1 MGKSGV
7 EFRREMQRN
16 SVAIRQPVHYKG
28 QPDPLK
34 DNSKPPQTEGLARRI
49 EGFGNTNYN
58 MPPSEDKKSFLSE
71 VVGIGS
77 TTIKLGLNSIA
88 QAQTPK
94 NDTGTYRSPNLR
106 RSLTNETSYNDKN
119 RLSTN
124 SSGPWSQDKKI
135 SQTYINNGSASS
147 SYSQEKSREKRLLE
161 TIVISGG
168 VRLQPTRD
176 AIQMFLSEA
185 TKLNALA
192 LSRALEVKLQ
202 SHMWQVPKE
211 QWATQMD
218 WYHKGRSL
226 FSHLG
231 LSQMCNMPTFLMV
244 DCFLVFLDITETTKG
259 KEIERTYTSGGSVCG
274 SDDKPGVSRIRASI
288 DETPEGPGLAL
299 SRAFGDFFVKDFG
312 LISEPDVMQRTL
324 TTRDRLVILATD
336 RVWDEVSNEKAVEI
350 VSSSVDERDESTK
363 LLVEYAAAQ

>member
-1 MGKSGV
+1 MVMWVLKGQLGPMKALRVIKYSVGKSGV
-7 EFRREMQRN
+7 EFWREMQRN
-16 SVAIRQPVHYKG
+16 SVAVRQLVHYKG
-28 QPDPLK
+28 QPDLLK
-34 DNSKPPQTEGLARRI
+34 GNALNKSVRETAQEALTAIFAGEDNNKPPQTKGLARRI

-106 RSLTNETSYNDKN
+106 RSLTNETSYNDN
-119 RLSTN
+119 NPLSTN
-124 SSGPWSQDKKI
+124 ASGPWSQDNKI

-161 TIVISGG
+161 TIVTSGG

-192 LSRALEVKLQ
+192 LSHALEVKLQ
-202 SHMWQVPKE
+202 SHMWQLKNNGLPKWIGITRE
-211 QWATQMD
+211 ET
-218 WYHKGRSL
+218 S
-226 FSHLG
+226 
-231 LSQMCNMPTFLMV
+231 FL
-244 DCFLVFLDITETTKG
+244 I
-259 KEIERTYTSGGSVCG
+259 
-274 SDDKPGVSRIRASI
+274 
-288 DETPEGPGLAL
+288 
-299 SRAFGDFFVKDFG
+299 
-312 LISEPDVMQRTL
+312 
-324 TTRDRLVILATD
+324 
-336 RVWDEVSNEKAVEI
+336 
-350 VSSSVDERDESTK
+350 
-363 LLVEYAAAQ
+363 